1 MGKDLKPYKDF
12 KPFDGYPVRALSFN
26 PRSSHFLAVCNNA
39 QAKVYTS
46 EGVRKKTTAR
56 GDMYLR
62 DMNNTRG
69 HVAALTDGQW
79 NPCSKSQFVTSSSDG
94 TLRLW
99 DMYSANTGLDQCI
112 AQSSLFK
119 CRNEKGQKVEMNA
132 VSFSGNGNLVI
143 GGTEQGQIQIFDIKK
158 AGGSFGTRPQI

>member
-1 MGKDLKPYKDF
+1 MGRDLKPYKDF

-26 PRSSHFLAVCNNA
+26 SRSSHFLVVCNSA
-39 QAKVYTS
+39 KAKVYTS
-46 EGVRKKTTAR
+46 EGVRKKTTTR

-69 HVAALTDGQW
+69 HVAAITDGQW

-99 DMYSANTGLDQCI
+99 DMYSANTGLD
-112 AQSSLFK
+112 
-119 CRNEKGQKVEMNA
+119 
-132 VSFSGNGNLVI
+132 
-143 GGTEQGQIQIFDIKK
+143 
-158 AGGSFGTRPQI
+158 